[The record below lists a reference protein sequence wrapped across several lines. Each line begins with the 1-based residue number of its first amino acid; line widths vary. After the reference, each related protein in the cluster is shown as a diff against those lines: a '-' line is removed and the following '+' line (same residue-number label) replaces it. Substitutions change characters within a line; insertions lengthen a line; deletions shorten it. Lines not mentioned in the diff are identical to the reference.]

1 MSQTYRNTDPVTSRQ
16 EVKNKPRLQA
26 IALDAIAKYPD
37 ITAGEL
43 GHLTHVDGL
52 WKRLPEM
59 EAKGL
64 IERSGVALFS
74 GTGKYQ
80 PTWKIREQQLQLLEV
95 L

>member
-1 MSQTYRNTDPVTSRQ
+1 MSQTYRNTDPISSRQ
-16 EVKNKPRLQA
+16 EVKNKPGLQA
-26 IALDAIAKYPD
+26 IALEAIAKHPD

-43 GHLTHVDGL
+43 GRITHVDGL

-64 IERSGVALFS
+64 IERTGVAVFL
-74 GTGKYQ
+74 GTGKSQ
-80 PTWKIREQQLQLLEV
+80 TTWKIREQQLQLLGV

>member
-1 MSQTYRNTDPVTSRQ
+1 MSQTYRNTDPITSRQ
-16 EVKNKPRLQA
+16 EVKNKLGLQD
-26 IALDAIAKYPD
+26 IALKAIAKHPD

-43 GHLTHVDGL
+43 ERITHVDGL

-64 IERSGVALFS
+64 IERTGVAVFL
-74 GTGKYQ
+74 GTGKSQ
-80 PTWKIREQQLQLLEV
+80 TTWKIREQQLQLLGV

>member
-1 MSQTYRNTDPVTSRQ
+1 MSQTYRNTDPITSRQ
-16 EVKNKPRLQA
+16 EVKNKLGLQD
-26 IALDAIAKYPD
+26 IALKAIAKHPD

-43 GHLTHVDGL
+43 GRITHVDGL

-64 IERSGVALFS
+64 IERTGVAVFL
-74 GTGKYQ
+74 GTGKSQ
-80 PTWKIREQQLQLLEV
+80 TTWKIREQQLQLLGV

>member
-1 MSQTYRNTDPVTSRQ
+1 MNQTYRNTDPITSRQ
-16 EVKNKPRLQA
+16 EVKNKLGLQD
-26 IALDAIAKYPD
+26 IALKAIAKHPD

-43 GHLTHVDGL
+43 GRITHVDGL

-64 IERSGVALFS
+64 IERTGVAVFL
-74 GTGKYQ
+74 GTGKSQ
-80 PTWKIREQQLQLLEV
+80 TTWKIREQQLQLLGV